1 MENEV
6 KEPAPKYNYI
16 SPEAYLAAE
25 RASESRSEYYDGHII
40 TMTGAGFTHNV
51 IVRNII
57 GNLFSFLK
65 GKIICC
71 LPAGYIIALRIE
83 KIPSWYLWR

>member
-25 RASESRSEYYDGHII
+25 RASESRSEYHWLYPYL
-40 TMTGAGFTHNV
+40 A
-51 IVRNII
+51 RN
-57 GNLFSFLK
+57 L
-65 GKIICC
+65 
-71 LPAGYIIALRIE
+71 
-83 KIPSWYLWR
+83 